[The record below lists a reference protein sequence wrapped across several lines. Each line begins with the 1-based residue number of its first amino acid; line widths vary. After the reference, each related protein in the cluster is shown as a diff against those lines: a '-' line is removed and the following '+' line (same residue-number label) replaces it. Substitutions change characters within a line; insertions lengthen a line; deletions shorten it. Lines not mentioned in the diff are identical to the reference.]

1 MVEEYEDIQEADLP
15 RWEGSGDIYLIRPL
29 AHVGPSWAM
38 LYLAKS
44 RPIKTIRASASAR
57 CNKVRLCWRIHAL
70 GFPSFIAFFLFSSV
84 IVSQGRLTSGT
95 VQSSPFC
102 FLSVCSSISSFIF
115 STSPFSDISTQYL
128 LRSQSY
134 LSFLAQDVAVSLLFP
149 KKVYH

>member
-1 MVEEYEDIQEADLP
+1 MLEEYENIQEAYLP

-70 GFPSFIAFFLFSSV
+70 GFPSFIAFFFILVSDSVTREIDFRNCPVVAVLF
-84 IVSQGRLTSGT
+84 
-95 VQSSPFC
+95 
-102 FLSVCSSISSFIF
+102 
-115 STSPFSDISTQYL
+115 PFSLLVHLLIHFLDLSL
-128 LRSQSY
+128 LRHFHPVFVKITVVLVLPCSRCC
-134 LSFLAQDVAVSLLFP
+134 SFSFVP
-149 KKVYH
+149 